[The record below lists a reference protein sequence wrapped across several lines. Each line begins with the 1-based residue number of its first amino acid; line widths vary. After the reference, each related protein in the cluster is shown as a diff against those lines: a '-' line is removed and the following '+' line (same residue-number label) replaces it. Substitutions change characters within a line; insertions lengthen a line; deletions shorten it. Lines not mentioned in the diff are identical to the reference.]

1 MNKRKENKEL
11 LRAQNRWWK
20 QITIKVNY
28 SIKQQ
33 RLLERTGKQNETICY
48 LQKTYYLKT
57 GKG

>member
-1 MNKRKENKEL
+1 M
-11 LRAQNRWWK
+11 WWK

-33 RLLERTGKQNETICY
+33 RLLERTSKQNETICY